1 MLKTEKKRIGN
12 CTYTCTQLSATRAIQ
27 IQFKFAKLLADPIQN
42 IYNSIS
48 DEKGDGIKGIA
59 DLLKNIDNPDFFPLF
74 IELIET
80 CFRIPDGAQGER
92 ILFDRDFEGKLLE
105 AWEVFIFAFMTN
117 FKDFLSAAVGLFQGS
132 GLIQKITQG

>member
-27 IQFKFAKLLADPIQN
+27 IQFKFAKLLAEPLQN
-42 IYNSIS
+42 IYNSWS
-48 DEKGDGIKGIA
+48 SEKEELKGIA
-59 DLLKNIDNPDFFPLF
+59 DLMKNIDSPEFFPLF
-74 IELIET
+74 LELIES
-80 CFRIPDGAQGER
+80 CFRIPDGGQGEK
-92 ILFDRDFEGKLLE
+92 IQFDRDFEGKILE

-132 GLIQKITQG
+132 GLIQKISQE